1 MGGGE
6 ASRAGTYD
14 GHLGSVLTGRH
25 DFCRLVGGGIN
36 AVGNEPFQGSDRDGL
51 TPADSARYDAASAA
65 FDALLR
71 HVYPGLSPLAA
82 DRLRDR
88 VVHFGWNAS
97 GAAVAVLG

>member
-1 MGGGE
+1 MTPP
-6 ASRAGTYD
+6 AAFDRAFAK
-14 GHLGSVLTGRH
+14 LAH
-25 DFCRLVGGGIN
+25 DILL
-36 AVGNEPFQGSDRDGL
+36 ANERDGL